1 MKDIKKLI
9 EKNLYLR
16 VDFDNHYRKTEQGIV
31 QDTKF
36 FLIGVLP
43 IAIFYKNGEREKAS
57 INYPLI
63 VDKDPFLR
71 RLQGARATDNERVKP
86 YKGKV
91 KNIVSGLV
99 GGFSKITE
107 SGKFNNKEFEKIL
120 IINFD
125 LKDAGS
131 SKHKNGG
138 DQALLQECK
147 KTSDQAN

>member
-1 MKDIKKLI
+1 MSDLKKII

-16 VDFDNHYRKTEQGIV
+16 VDFDNRYKKSEQGV
-31 QDTKF
+31 TQDTKF

-43 IAIFYKNGEREKAS
+43 VAIFYKNGEREKAS

-71 RLQGARATDNERVKP
+71 RLQGVKATDQKIVKP
-86 YKGKV
+86 YKSKV
-91 KNIVSGLV
+91 KNIVSGLA

-131 SKHKNGG
+131 SKHKNRG
-138 DQALLQECK
+138 DQAVLQECQ
-147 KTSDQAN
+147 KTSDQAD

>member
-1 MKDIKKLI
+1 MNNLKKII

-16 VDFDNHYRKTEQGIV
+16 VDFSNKYKKTKQGII

-43 IAIFYKNGEREKAS
+43 VAIIYKNGEKEKAS
-57 INYPLI
+57 INYSLL
-63 VDKDPFLR
+63 VGRDPYLR
-71 RLQGARATDNERVKP
+71 KLQGAKATDKD
-86 YKGKV
+86 KV
-91 KNIVSGLV
+91 KGYEIKIKDIVSGLI

-125 LKDAGS
+125 LKDAGNS
-131 SKHKNGG
+131 NHKNRG
-138 DQALLQECK
+138 DQALLEECK